1 MGAAAPGR
9 KRKYKMANKYSK
21 SNNSAKAAEDKTM
34 KEYEERRK
42 RLNRGAR
49 IMALVLVAAMI
60 VFYVISAGLFLWN

>member
-1 MGAAAPGR
+1 
-9 KRKYKMANKYSK
+9 MANKYSK

>member
-1 MGAAAPGR
+1 
-9 KRKYKMANKYSK
+9 MANRYSK